1 LVNKKNLFE
10 LFIASMTLAIVGSSV
25 GCSSTTH
32 EVVLADL
39 GVPTSAQLMESV
51 IDQPGPIALTS
62 ITSANWTIKRSEIIN
77 LQNPVAKQKALQDGQ
92 EQIQVYAHLVKHPTR
107 GLFMIDTG
115 VSKEF
120 VANPSNVGVS
130 WAVQKVM
137 PIDEMQVQQPTSVLL
152 QKAGGKLNGVLLSHL
167 HLDHIAG
174 LPDIEQNVPLYVG
187 PNEATDVEWKY
198 VVTAGSVDRL
208 LKSRAPLRALKFS
221 PDSDGKFSG
230 VLDIF
235 GDATFF
241 AISSPGHTS
250 GSLAFVIRTP
260 SGPVLL
266 TGDTCHS
273 RWGWDNG
280 VEPGSFIS
288 KDSANNLR
296 SLLALKALVARH
308 PAMTVKLGHQL

>member
-1 LVNKKNLFE
+1 MNKKNLFGR
-10 LFIASMTLAIVGSSV
+10 FVASMTLTVM

-32 EVVLADL
+32 EVVMADI
-39 GVPTSAQLMESV
+39 GVPTSARLMESV
-51 IDQPGPIALTS
+51 IDQPGPITLTS

-77 LQNPVAKQKALQDGQ
+77 LQNPIAKEKALLDAQ
-92 EQIQVYAHLVKHPTR
+92 EKIQVYAHLVKHPTR

-115 VSKEF
+115 VSEEF
-120 VANPSNVGVS
+120 VANPSSVGVS
-130 WAVQKVM
+130 WVVQKVM
-137 PIDEMQVQQPTSVLL
+137 PTHEIQVLEPTSAIL
-152 QKAGGKLNGVLLSHL
+152 QKGGGKLNGVLISHL
-167 HLDHIAG
+167 HLDHISG
-174 LPDIEQNVPLYVG
+174 LPDIAQDVPLYVG

-208 LKSRAPLRALKFS
+208 LKGRAPLRSLKFW
-221 PDSDGKFSG
+221 PDSDDKFSG

-273 RWGWDNG
+273 RWGWDNS

-308 PAMTVKLGHQL
+308 PAITVKLGHQP